1 MENKV
6 NETTNLSSKVLEGKL
21 KCHLTVYQQNIRRPN
36 KNLRWI
42 NLQLFVSI
50 AHDVNYGIN
59 ICLSVNNTATE
70 NNSED
75 NFFIWTPSLTNM
87 QQISNEQQMKK
98 QT

>member
-59 ICLSVNNTATE
+59 IRFRLSVNNC
-70 NNSED
+70 NR
-75 NFFIWTPSLTNM
+75 
-87 QQISNEQQMKK
+87 K
-98 QT
+98 QLRRHLLYLDTIIN